1 MIGIIAHLTI
11 QDGKQDEFESVVK
24 DLIGKVRA
32 NEPGCLMYELY
43 KKQGS
48 ETDYYFME
56 KYEGPDGLAAHGASD
71 HFKAA
76 QPALGACLA
85 GRPTITRMDGVI

>member
-11 QDGKQDEFESVVK
+11 QDGKNDEFETVVK
-24 DLIGKVRA
+24 ELISKVRA

-43 KKQGS
+43 KENDS
-48 ETDYYFME
+48 ATEYYFME
-56 KYEGPDGLAAHGASD
+56 KYADADALKAHGQSD
-71 HFKAA
+71 YFKAA

-85 GRPTITRMDGVI
+85 GRPTIKRMTGIA

>member
-11 QDGKQDEFESVVK
+11 KDGKQADFEAAIK
-24 DLIGKVRA
+24 DLMAQVRA

-56 KYEGPDGLAAHGASD
+56 KYQDADALAAHGASE

-85 GRPTITRMDGVI
+85 GRPTITRMDAVV